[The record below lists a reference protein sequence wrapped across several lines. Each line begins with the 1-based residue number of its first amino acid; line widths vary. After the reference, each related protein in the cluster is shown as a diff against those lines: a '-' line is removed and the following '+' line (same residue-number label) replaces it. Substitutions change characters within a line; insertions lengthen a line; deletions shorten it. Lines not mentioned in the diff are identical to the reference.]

1 MRGTIWRVALAAVA
15 LAAAGVLGWF
25 MLLRPIDVTVVA
37 VHRGP
42 AIEAVYAT
50 GVVEAIKAARIGTTV
65 AGRIDMLSVDE
76 GASVHA
82 GDVLAQLDD
91 RQARQHVADAKA
103 RLATA
108 EEELAR
114 GRELAQRGIR
124 SQQQLQRDVELRDTT
139 LASVQLFT
147 RQLEEYRIVA
157 PFDGVVM
164 KRPVDPGETVAANVV
179 LFEIAAP
186 GALRVAADVD
196 ERDIPQ
202 VRMGARVAIRAEAFP
217 GAATTAVLT
226 NIRRQGESATRT
238 FRVEADLAED
248 SKLMIGMTVDVNI
261 VTAERADALLVP
273 PGAISYGPAQGGH
286 PGPASVFRVKDGHTV
301 STAVELGAVGTD
313 SVGVRK
319 GLEAYA
325 EVIAPFPRV

>member
-139 LASVQLFT
+139 DRKST
-147 RQLEEYRIVA
+147 RL
-157 PFDGVVM
+157 
-164 KRPVDPGETVAANVV
+164 NSSH
-179 LFEIAAP
+179 
-186 GALRVAADVD
+186 
-196 ERDIPQ
+196 ERLS
-202 VRMGARVAIRAEAFP
+202 RMP
-217 GAATTAVLT
+217 S
-226 NIRRQGESATRT
+226 SA
-238 FRVEADLAED
+238 
-248 SKLMIGMTVDVNI
+248 
-261 VTAERADALLVP
+261 
-273 PGAISYGPAQGGH
+273 
-286 PGPASVFRVKDGHTV
+286 
-301 STAVELGAVGTD
+301 
-313 SVGVRK
+313 
-319 GLEAYA
+319 
-325 EVIAPFPRV
+325 